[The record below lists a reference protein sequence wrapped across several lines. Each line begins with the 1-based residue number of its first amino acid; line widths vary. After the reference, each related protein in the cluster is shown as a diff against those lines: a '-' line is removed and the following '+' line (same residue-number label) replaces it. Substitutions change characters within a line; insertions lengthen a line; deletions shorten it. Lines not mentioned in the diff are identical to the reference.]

1 MVPQQHHLQRGTPIN
16 IILKADQRS
25 GKLTFGHIQDIL
37 TRGEHP
43 HGIKVRLSDG
53 RIGRVQSL
61 CEDGSNT
68 APTCSSSSTPLAS
81 NAGFKQRPIG
91 SRSLNMYEP
100 QHEGADARPNS
111 ESVTSTSLMDY
122 VKPNNTSRKLSSKG
136 PSMSAQ
142 QQLEK
147 TFPQLDSGLIA
158 AILSDYSTLEAAEG
172 VLGALGTA

>member
-1 MVPQQHHLQRGTPIN
+1 MVPQQHHLQPGTPVN

-25 GKLTFGHIQDIL
+25 GKLTSGHIQDVL

-61 CEDGSNT
+61 GAGGSNT
-68 APTCSSSSTPLAS
+68 APNNSSSFTPLAS
-81 NAGFKQRPIG
+81 NAGVGDRPIG
-91 SRSLNMYEP
+91 GNNRNVYEP
-100 QHEGADARPNS
+100 QHAQANAWPSS
-111 ESVTSTSLMDY
+111 ESATSTSLMDY

-136 PSMSAQ
+136 HSMNAQ

-147 TFPQLDSGLIA
+147 VFPNLDSGLIA
-158 AILSDYSTLEAAEG
+158 AILSDYSTLEAAEE
-172 VLGALGTA
+172 VLGALDI